1 MEFRSFRTPQ
11 RDINITGY
19 FLLPQKLCLLLNKVG
34 VDKCKVVFNNYSEG
48 FPQLSQVLSASMQL
62 HFDMS
67 PWHGKIKMWPTCI
80 ADVIQRWCA
89 S

>member
-19 FLLPQKLCLLLNKVG
+19 FLLPQKQCLLLNKVG

-67 PWHGKIKMWPTCI
+67 PWHGKIKM
-80 ADVIQRWCA
+80 
-89 S
+89 